1 MDHDYKKY
9 EPIFGAWE
17 ITEQIGSGSE
27 GQMYRIRREDSL
39 KHEYFS
45 ALKAVT
51 IPQNGE
57 DDIKSLMAGGTSRE
71 EVEAYYEGFINKAA
85 SEFDLMAK
93 LKGNSHIVSYEDH
106 EIFKHTDDFGWD
118 ILIRMEE
125 LTPLVDY
132 SLEHPLSTEDVAK
145 MGADILKGLVFLRQ
159 YDIVHRDIKPEN
171 IFVAPSG
178 DFKLGDFGIARMIED
193 TKTSLSRKGTY
204 SYMAPEV
211 YRGEA
216 YGASVDIYS
225 LGLVMYKYLN
235 DGRLP
240 FMPKYPEPLKYGDR
254 EDAFI
259 RRVRE
264 AEVPG
269 PRNGSEELKR
279 IVLKA
284 CAFRREDRYKDAAE
298 MLFDLETLI
307 YGDASETAK
316 KLKKEQDRRKKK
328 GRRIF
333 FAVAALVAVVGVI
346 IYFAIPKAVT
356 AITGLE
362 PITEMYMGEALE
374 PEYSVEPDWFKDEP
388 ITFAS
393 GNDEVFTVSDEGV
406 IQAKDP
412 GEAVLTLSAREFT
425 EQVVI
430 KVVPKVTEIKTAK
443 DSLKL
448 VEGESAKLKTELLP
462 EEFADEEI
470 VYTSEDESVAV
481 VNSHGGV
488 TAIKAGSTVIT
499 IYSGGCTKE
508 IKVKVREPK
517 KEPKAEDKDKS
528 GEAGTSMT
536 SNTSDSQNY
545 TGTQNQS
552 GWTPSNN
559 SSSSRSS
566 SSRSSSSNSSSSSSS
581 SSKGNGDE
589 GWFSDSD
596 DEYFD

>member
-1 MDHDYKKY
+1 MVHDYKKY

-17 ITEQIGSGSE
+17 ITEQLGSGSE

-57 DDIKSLMAGGTSRE
+57 EDIKSLMAGGASRE
-71 EVEAYYEGFINKAA
+71 EVEAYYEGFINKAT

-106 EIFKHTDDFGWD
+106 EIFRHTDDFGWD

-132 SLEHPLSTEDVAK
+132 SLEHPLSTEDVARL
-145 MGADILKGLVFLRQ
+145 GADILKGLVFLRQ
-159 YDIVHRDIKPEN
+159 YGIVHRDIKPEN

-178 DFKLGDFGIARMIED
+178 DFKLGDFGIARIIEE

-216 YGASVDIYS
+216 YGASVDVYA

-240 FMPKYPEPLKYGDR
+240 FMPRHPEPLKYGDR

-259 RRVRE
+259 KRVSDPN
-264 AEVPG
+264 VPE
-269 PRNGSEELKR
+269 PRNGTEELKR

-284 CAFRREDRYKDAAE
+284 CAFRREERYSDAAE

-316 KLKKEQDRRKKK
+316 KLKKEQDRRKHK
-328 GRRIF
+328 GRKIF
-333 FAVAALVAVVGVI
+333 FAILALMAVAGTI
-346 IYFAIPKAVT
+346 IYFSIPKTVT
-356 AITGLE
+356 AITGID
-362 PITEMYMGEALE
+362 PITEMHMGDTLE
-374 PEYSVEPDWFKDEP
+374 PEYSVQPDWFREEP
-388 ITFAS
+388 ITFVS
-393 GNDEVFTVSDEGV
+393 GDEKVFTVSDEGE
-406 IQAKDP
+406 IQAKEP
-412 GEAVLTLSAREFT
+412 GEAILTLTAKEYT
-425 EQVVI
+425 EQAVI
-430 KVVPKVTEIKTAK
+430 KVVPRVTEIKTAK

-448 VEGESAKLKTELLP
+448 TEGESSDLKTELLP
-462 EEFADEEI
+462 EEYSNEEI
-470 VYTSEDESVAV
+470 DYTSEDESVAV

-508 IKVKVREPK
+508 IKVKVSEPK
-517 KEPKAEDKDKS
+517 KEPEKKAEKETKKENESKS
-528 GEAGTSMT
+528 STPTNTQNPTWNQNS
-536 SNTSDSQNY
+536 SWNTS
-545 TGTQNQS
+545 
-552 GWTPSNN
+552 SN
-559 SSSSRSS
+559 RSS
-566 SSRSSSSNSSSSSSS
+566 SNKSSSNKSSG
-581 SSKGNGDE
+581 SKDSGKSGGDE

-596 DEYFD
+596 DEYFDDN